1 MLAEAFVKGDVDKEL
16 ASGLD
21 LDDKVEMSE
30 KQRIRCLLLIQ
41 TFFSALGDQ
50 TGISIKDQL
59 KISRQIKQD
68 FDAEQK

>member
-30 KQRIRCLLLIQ
+30 K
-41 TFFSALGDQ
+41 
-50 TGISIKDQL
+50 
-59 KISRQIKQD
+59 
-68 FDAEQK
+68 